1 MSQND
6 FDIADQTAS
15 SAREDINF
23 ALKAL
28 ASLSSLDTA
37 PTTPYANMLWYDTG
51 TNILK
56 MRNEANSDWI
66 NVAYLS
72 QGSSAFRILDD
83 TQVTNTSGTQ
93 TGLLG
98 DQTTATWEAGSGTTE
113 SLVSPAKVK
122 AAITSIA
129 GVTWVSPVATTSGTS
144 VDFSSIPSGVTTI
157 YVGFNGVSLSGSTN
171 NLLVQLG
178 NSGGVE
184 TTGYVSSGEWS
195 GNAVQSTSG
204 FIIRVLSSGRNVSGV
219 LLFTRMDASAN
230 TWVTSG
236 SLAVG
241 TAISTVGGV
250 KSLSSE
256 LTSVR
261 LTTTGAETLD
271 NGSLAIGYIK

>member
-1 MSQND
+1 MSQHD
-6 FDIADQTAS
+6 FDIANQTAA
-15 SAREDINF
+15 SARSDINN
-23 ALKAL
+23 ALQAL
-28 ASLSSLDTA
+28 ASLSSGNTA
-37 PTTPYANMLWYDTG
+37 PSTTYANMLWYETD

-56 MRNEANSDWI
+56 MRNEANSAWI
-66 NVAYLS
+66 NVGYLD

-83 TQVTNTSGTQ
+83 TQVMNTGGTQ

-98 DQTTATWEAGSGTTE
+98 DQATATWEAGSGTTE

-157 YVGFNGVSLSGSTN
+157 YVGFNEVSLSGSTN

-178 NSGGVE
+178 DSGGVE